1 MQAYNDDI
9 ERKKVEAKIKRERR
23 LAEKDEDTIVNKE
36 EDDSATPKKL

>member
-23 LAEKDEDTIVNKE
+23 LAKKE
-36 EDDSATPKKL
+36 EDAVVKKEEEATPKKL